1 MVTEV
6 KIWLFLQKLVMFWRF
21 LETLPE
27 CYKCSTS
34 WSGWYLHRVF
44 LNLKKLPARLW
55 FVHFSYVCDIS
66 VLKIIFKNCSSMQT
80 KEEIGKILKSGFN
93 SSESAVD
100 PFMNLKT
107 IPQEDVF
114 RSEISTYIHVPQ
126 VKYSCMSFIFENITE
141 MI

>member
-1 MVTEV
+1 
-6 KIWLFLQKLVMFWRF
+6 
-21 LETLPE
+21 
-27 CYKCSTS
+27 
-34 WSGWYLHRVF
+34 
-44 LNLKKLPARLW
+44 
-55 FVHFSYVCDIS
+55 
-66 VLKIIFKNCSSMQT
+66 MQT